1 MSRSMVQRKIIAV
14 ASALAIGALALSGCG
29 ATNSGNGE
37 PGGTDAGS
45 DNVNTKWANCTPG
58 EGSKDTTAMK
68 ADGKK
73 DITIGAFNGWDESF
87 ATAVIMKNVLEKDGY
102 KVTIKGFDAGPGYAG
117 LVAGDIDLL
126 TDTWLPITH
135 ADYVKRYGDKMK
147 SLGCWYDNAK
157 LTIVVNKD
165 SKAKTIG
172 DLKSIGDEYGNT
184 LYGIEAG
191 AGLTKVTQ
199 QSAIPK
205 YGLNNLSFKISST
218 PAMLSQLKKAA
229 DAKRDI
235 AVTLWR
241 PHWAYGAF
249 PIRDLKDPKKA
260 MGDAEVIYS
269 FARSGFEQDF
279 PKAAQLMRNMAF
291 DDKTLSDLEDIM
303 FSADKYGG
311 KNQEKAVAE
320 WTSRNEDWVDKLK
333 TGKLAGK

>member
-87 ATAVIMKNVLEKDGY
+87 ATAGIMKNVLEKDGY